1 MEVRLMTI
9 QRTLEDMEY
18 NAAYAMLVCHD
29 NTDRLHAERSEIF
42 IKRAI
47 KLGHESILEHINL
60 TFKIRDLS
68 RACLQELARH
78 RHISLSVE
86 STRHTLK
93 KQLKSGSVEVALPI
107 EVDETLE
114 KLIEG
119 CLKAVCDYAATN
131 PDIANDVLKYAMPE
145 CIATNLVMTLNARE
159 LRHIVKLR
167 SAPAAL
173 DEFQELAC
181 RLVEAIPEDYR
192 YWVEDCLYKGSESS
206 GS

>member
-93 KQLKSGSVEVALPI
+93 KKLADGEIDLYLSDNMDEGLKL
-107 EVDETLE
+107 
-114 KLIEG
+114 LIMNY
-119 CLKAVCDYAATN
+119 LKAVIGYVEQH
-131 PDIANDVLKYAMPE
+131 PDVPNDMLKYAMPE
-145 CIATNLVMTLNARE
+145 CLSTNLTMTLNARE

-181 RLVEAIPEDYR
+181 RLVDAIPEDYR
-192 YWVEDCLYKGSESS
+192 YWVEDCVYKGSESN